1 MFKPAFPCDFTT
13 FLQTLTQV
21 FADKELKKLDSLFD
35 DVKEQLENSTTHVN
49 LLNLK
54 TLTNE
59 ELLNL
64 SKVLK
69 ECQTKGMDAE
79 DHMKALFGEFKLL
92 SEDN

>member
-1 MFKPAFPCDFTT
+1 M
-13 FLQTLTQV
+13 
-21 FADKELKKLDSLFD
+21 
-35 DVKEQLENSTTHVN
+35 KEQLENSTTHVN

-69 ECQTKGMDAE
+69 ECQTKGISAE
-79 DHMKALFGEFKLL
+79 NNMKQLFGEFKRI